1 MIAHLRR
8 GDIPQFEAVLSR
20 ISGLRPQL
28 VGRMVYERGGEALAT
43 ICMAASMS
51 KRNFAAI
58 FLLSREAWPEQ
69 EEIGAQEVAPALSC
83 FDPLNPVAAQR
94 VVPHRRRTSGM
105 GSRSCRER
113 GGR

>member
-58 FLLSREAWPEQ
+58 FLLSREAWPEP
-69 EEIGAQEVAPALSC
+69 ETVGAQEVAHALS
-83 FDPLNPVAAQR
+83 FFHRSTPVRANPPPPPRPRHPPPPNA
-94 VVPHRRRTSGM
+94 
-105 GSRSCRER
+105 
-113 GGR
+113 